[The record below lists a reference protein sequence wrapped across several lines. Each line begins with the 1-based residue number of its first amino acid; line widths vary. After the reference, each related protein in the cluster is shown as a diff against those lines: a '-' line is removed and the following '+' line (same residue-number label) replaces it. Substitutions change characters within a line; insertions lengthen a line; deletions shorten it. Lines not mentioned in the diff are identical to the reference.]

1 MTNALDFFKPSNL
14 FSFGSQMFNNWFDN
28 LSVDDFTNSPK
39 VNVKETDKAYEIE
52 IANPGFSKDET
63 TIEVK
68 DNVLYVSMTSESKEG
83 ENDGD
88 KYHCKQ
94 WSKTSFQENWNLPE
108 NVIEDLK
115 VRSDHTLVKQ
125 VHFTDLPNVIAL
137 HKDGTHVLHC
147 NNRMG
152 HGHLLRFHV

>member
-68 DNVLYVSMTSESKEG
+68 DNVLYVSMTSESKAG

-108 NVIEDLK
+108 NVIEDQISAKNNNGVLTI
-115 VRSDHTLVKQ
+115 TLPKNDEEPKKEESR
-125 VHFTDLPNVIAL
+125 TI
-137 HKDGTHVLHC
+137 TIE
-147 NNRMG
+147 
-152 HGHLLRFHV
+152 